1 MFFGLVQKDVASYCI
16 LYIES
21 FWSFDKLTRIRAD
34 ILQECGHSVNVHVMG
49 DPTRYWLKRGTSG
62 GY

>member
-1 MFFGLVQKDVASYCI
+1 MFFGLVQKDVASYSI
-16 LYIES
+16 LYIET

-34 ILQECGHSVNVHVMG
+34 ILHECGHSIKVYVMG
-49 DPTRYWLKRGTSG
+49 DSTRYWLKRGTSC